1 VVLDSHHSEEEQNPD
16 PDPHSSEKL
25 NPDSDPHL
33 HDADLQPYSRIR
45 SSFAFVSRRIL
56 TTVPLFDVFS
66 LQNRSPRV
74 LLCSVQL
81 SQLIEM

>member
-33 HDADLQPYSRIR
+33 NDADLQPYNRIR

-56 TTVPLFDVFS
+56 TTVPLFEVFS

-74 LLCSVQL
+74 PFCSVYF
-81 SQLIEM
+81 SQLIRI